1 MLSRRIDDNVQVF
14 TDKNKTLIF
23 LAIYDN
29 DLRIKLEKY
38 IYLCAYV

>member
-1 MLSRRIDDNVQVF
+1 MHTRRIDDQVRVF
-14 TDKNKTLIF
+14 TNKNKTLIF